1 MTIALDDP
9 AALAAGRA
17 TSAGFRKLVAASC
30 FGTSIEWYDFF
41 LYSFLGPLVFDKLFF
56 PSLSPF
62 LATLVVWA
70 TLAVG
75 LAARPI
81 GGILFGELGD
91 RVGRKPVLFIALCIM
106 GLSTAAM
113 GLLPGYAIIGAA
125 APVLLILLRIVQG
138 LALGGEYSGALLLTV
153 ESAPDG
159 RRGFFSGFIQ
169 ITAYIGV
176 ILASGAIALLS
187 LMSRPDLLAWGWRL
201 PFLASLI
208 LLVVAA
214 FIRRN
219 VGESAAFEKI
229 AGKTSSGRVRVLEVF
244 ARYPMATLV
253 TTLIS
258 AAESGFY
265 YLVSVFALAYG
276 TRTLGHS
283 QGVLSSAVVIGAS
296 VGVFTCPLL
305 GSLSDRLGRRPII
318 LAGTLAAGL
327 YVYLFFALMKGHS
340 DLVAGL
346 AIVAAMALIHPLMYA
361 PQGSF
366 LAEQFETK
374 VRMTGISLGKQFG
387 VVLGSG
393 VVPLVSAWI
402 IGANHGQTTGVVVY
416 FGVMAALAF
425 AAALFARETHRVSL
439 QDRHG

>member
-1 MTIALDDP
+1 MTIALDDK
-9 AALAAGRA
+9 AAIRA
-17 TSAGFRKLVAASC
+17 DGAMAPGFKKLVAASC

-62 LATLVVWA
+62 LATLVVWGA
-70 TLAVG
+70 LAVG

-91 RVGRKPVLFIALCIM
+91 RVGRKPVLYIALTMM

-113 GLLPGYAIIGAA
+113 GLLPGYAVIGPA
-125 APVLLILLRIVQG
+125 APVLLIALRIVQG

-187 LMSRPDLLAWGWRL
+187 LMSRADLLAWGWRL

-208 LLVVAA
+208 LLGVAV
-214 FIRRN
+214 FIRSH
-219 VGESAAFEKI
+219 VGESTAFEKI
-229 AGKTSSGRVRVLEVF
+229 ASKPSSDKVRVLEVF
-244 ARYPMATLV
+244 ARYPKATLI

-283 QGVLSSAVVIGAS
+283 QGALSSAVVIGAGL
-296 VGVFTCPLL
+296 GVFTCPLL
-305 GSLSDRLGRRPII
+305 GHLSDRIGRRPII
-318 LAGTLAAGL
+318 LCGTLAAGL

-340 DLVAGL
+340 DLIAGA
-346 AIVAAMALIHPLMYA
+346 AIVFAMALIHPLMYA
-361 PQGSF
+361 PQGSL
-366 LAEQFETK
+366 LAEQFETR
-374 VRMTGISLGKQFG
+374 VRMSGISLGKQFG

-393 VVPLVSAWI
+393 IVPLVSAWI
-402 IGANHGQTTGVVVY
+402 IGANPGQTIGVVLY

-425 AAALFARETHRVSL
+425 ISALVVRESHRADLLTVA
-439 QDRHG
+439 